1 MAKNLNQYGE
11 YRQPYQSELDY
22 FKNNTNVGGMA
33 TEDNKIILN
42 PYSSLNDREKHQV
55 GLNEGVRLFLRE
67 NPSYIGNFG
76 LTNQQ
81 KQSLGNYSDNIDD
94 IRSTILARIL
104 TNDPSAGK
112 ATIRQKFNANRVRN
126 AINRGLG
133 KYGLG
138 NIDLYNRPQVKNPDG
153 SISTVRSMSFNDGLK
168 EVVIP
173 TVSDDGR
180 IMTDNQAIDNYY
192 KTGKYLGKFD
202 TVDEATKY
210 ADRLHNEQDLYYN
223 GKKANFVNRLLG
235 GLWNKW

>member
-1 MAKNLNQYGE
+1 MPDKLYQYGE

-42 PYSSLNDREKHQV
+42 PYSNLSNEQKRQV
-55 GLNEGVRLFLRE
+55 ALNEGVRLFLRK
-67 NPSYIGNFG
+67 NPNYIGNFG
-76 LTNQQ
+76 LTKQQ

-104 TNDPSAGK
+104 TNDPSAGN
-112 ATIRQKFNANRVRN
+112 ATIRQKFNAKRIRG
-126 AINRGLG
+126 AINSGLG
-133 KYGLG
+133 QYGLG
-138 NIDLYNRPQVKNPDG
+138 NIDLYNRPQVRNPDG

-168 EVVIP
+168 EVLIP

-180 IMTDNQAIDNYY
+180 IMDGNQAIDNYY

-210 ADRLHNEQDLYYN
+210 AERLHNEQDRYYN
-223 GKKANFVNRLLG
+223 RNRIDFVKRLLG
-235 GLWNKW
+235 YP